1 MLPEYNT
8 ITKNY
13 ITNTLIPALIK
24 DKRNKM
30 NLVNYDKNYVDFF
43 ENGVYVMLAQ
53 NDIFISPCNENGVLS
68 KEAGKSRRYNNI
80 LTDRQYNMI
89 LNHSREI
96 KTEEVMKNIS
106 SIEGL

>member
-1 MLPEYNT
+1 MLPEYSM
-8 ITKNY
+8 ITKSY
-13 ITNTLIPALIK
+13 LVNTLIPVLVR
-24 DKRNKM
+24 DRYNKF
-30 NLVNYDKNYVDFF
+30 NLVNYDKRYVDFF

>member
-43 ENGVYVMLAQ
+43 ENGVYVMISK
-53 NDIFISPCNENGVLS
+53 NDIFISPCDINGVLS
-68 KEAGKSRRYNNI
+68 RKEGNPRRYNNI
-80 LTDRQYNMI
+80 LSDKEYKII

-96 KTEEVMKNIS
+96 KTETIMNDIS
-106 SIEGL
+106 KIKDF